1 MALNEIKIPSLGEGI
16 IEVTIIRWLVKE
28 GDKIEK
34 NSPLAEIATDKV
46 DSQLESE
53 FEGRILK
60 IYSQQ
65 GDIVRVGETICIIGD
80 KESANDYQPVR
91 TPSGVSNTI
100 SSVQVGAVTNTISS
114 RSQAN
119 IPDRYIPPLVRT
131 IAADFKLTPDELAGI
146 AGSSNNTIITKEDL
160 IAFLRNRPA
169 VEHKTETQPI
179 IHTPNPIPN
188 PDNHRNIIPDFGA
201 DQEIEVAEMDRVR
214 QLIAKNIQQ
223 SVTEIPHATSFTEAD
238 LTNLALWRE
247 NNKAA
252 FEKQSGYK
260 LTFTVL
266 FIEKIAQIL
275 RRYPLLNATIDG
287 ATIYLKKHIN
297 VGMATALENGN
308 LVVPVIKDADKKNIA
323 GIARDV
329 YELALKARTGTLLP
343 ADTRGGSFTITNVGQ
358 FNTITGIP
366 IINKPEVGIIAVG
379 AITKQPGV
387 VKTGDS
393 YGLAI
398 RDKMVIAMSYDHR
411 LIDGAM
417 AGRFLE
423 DFRLSL
429 ETELPGFS

>member
-16 IEVTIIRWLVKE
+16 IEVTIIRWLVRE

-34 NSPLAEIATDKV
+34 NTPLAEIATDKV
-46 DSQLESE
+46 DSQIESE

-60 IYSQQ
+60 IYCPQ
-65 GDIVRVGETICIIGD
+65 GDIVRVGETICVVGD
-80 KESANDYQPVR
+80 KESAEEYQPTR
-91 TPSGVSNTI
+91 SAIGIQTTTTTLLPEI
-100 SSVQVGAVTNTISS
+100 SVGSITGKAHTKIS
-114 RSQAN
+114 
-119 IPDRYIPPLVRT
+119 DRFFSPLVRT
-131 IAADFKLTPDELAGI
+131 IATDFGLSPGELEGI
-146 AGSSNNTIITKEDL
+146 QGTGNSGQVTKDDIMAYLRTRPTVSTLNGAQGPVQKPSPAAPPESNPL
-160 IAFLRNRPA
+160 
-169 VEHKTETQPI
+169 
-179 IHTPNPIPN
+179 
-188 PDNHRNIIPDFGA
+188 IIPDFGP
-201 DQEIEVAEMDRVR
+201 DQEIEIAEMDRVR
-214 QLIAKNIQQ
+214 QLIARNIQQ
-223 SVTEIPHATSFTEAD
+223 SVNEIPHATSFTEAD
-238 LTNLALWRE
+238 LTNLAHWRD
-247 NNKAA
+247 NNKAS

-287 ATIYLKKHIN
+287 ANIYLKKHIN

-308 LVVPVIKDADKKNIA
+308 LVVPVIKDADKKNLT
-323 GIARDV
+323 GIAREV
-329 YELALKARTGTLLP
+329 NELATKARTGTLLP

-358 FNTITGIP
+358 FNTLTGIP

-387 VKTGDS
+387 VKTGNS
-393 YGLAI
+393 YGLAV
-398 RDKMVIAMSYDHR
+398 RDKMIIAMSYDHR

-429 ETELPGFS
+429 ETELPGLM